1 MVDFP
6 LKFEVKADS
15 KPGVSSTWQC
25 YADNFEP
32 IKLSIPVE
40 FHGPGKAYTPEDL
53 YGLAVLN
60 CIIAVYKA
68 ISEKNSIEFEKIE
81 GSIIVSLDKKQEN
94 GNLVI
99 TNLDIKFKVTNAN
112 NKEKAKT
119 FLEKAIKDCPVSNSI
134 KSGKTYHID
143 IS

>member
-1 MVDFP
+1 MIDFP

-15 KPGVSSTWQC
+15 KSGIANNWQC
-25 YADNFEP
+25 SANNLDP
-32 IKLSIPVE
+32 INVAIPVE
-40 FHGPGKAYTPEDL
+40 FHGYGKAYTPEDL

-68 ISEKNSIEFEKIE
+68 LCEKNNIEFEKIE
-81 GSIIVSLDKKQEN
+81 GSVIVTLDKKHEN
-94 GNLVI
+94 GNLI
-99 TNLDIKFKVTNAN
+99 LTNLDIKFKVIGAKD
-112 NKEKAKT
+112 KEKART

-134 KSGKTYHID
+134 KSGKIYHIE

>member
-6 LKFEVKADS
+6 LKFDVKAYS
-15 KPGVSSTWQC
+15 KSGVSTPWECS
-25 YADNFEP
+25 ANNLSP

-53 YGLAVLN
+53 YGLSVIN

-68 ISEKNSIEFEKIE
+68 ICEKNSVEFEKIE
-81 GSIIVSLDKKQEN
+81 GNVIVTLDKKHEN
-94 GNLVI
+94 GNLII
-99 TNLDIKFKVTNAN
+99 TKLDLKFLVTGV
-112 NKEKAKT
+112 KDIEKARK

-134 KSGKTYHID
+134 KTGKTYHID
-143 IS
+143 IK

>member
-1 MVDFP
+1 MIDFP
-6 LKFEVKADS
+6 LKFEVKADAT
-15 KPGVSSTWQC
+15 PGVSTTWQC
-25 YADNFEP
+25 SANNLDP
-32 IKLSIPVE
+32 IKMSLPLE

-60 CIIAVYKA
+60 CIFAVYKA
-68 ISEKNSIEFEKIE
+68 ISEKNNVVFEKIE
-81 GSIIVSLDKKQEN
+81 GSVQVFLDKKHEN

-99 TNLDIKFKVTNAN
+99 TKLDIKFLVTGAKD
-112 NKEKAKT
+112 KEKART

-134 KSGKTYHID
+134 KAGKTYHID

>member
-15 KPGVSSTWQC
+15 KPGVSTNWQC
-25 YADNFEP
+25 SANNLEP
-32 IKLSIPVE
+32 IKVGIPVE

-53 YGLAVLN
+53 YGLAVIN

-68 ISEKNSIEFEKIE
+68 ISEKNSSEFEKIE
-81 GSIIVSLDKKQEN
+81 GSIIVSLDKKEEN
-94 GNLVI
+94 GNLEL
-99 TNLDIKFKVTNAN
+99 TNLDIKFKVTGAKD
-112 NKEKAKT
+112 KEKAKT

-134 KSGKTYHID
+134 KSGKTYHLD
-143 IS
+143 VS